1 MLFRLW
7 DHQYNEWFKG
17 QYGGSKTEGKVFS
30 KIHSAKQALLP
41 YFLVNFK
48 EPYPKTE
55 EEQVV
60 WREQFKKHYVQRR
73 SLWESMKNE
82 SIDILFDGRF
92 EIKELN

>member
-7 DHQYNEWFKG
+7 DHKYNEWFKG
-17 QYGGSKTEGKVFS
+17 QHGGSKKEGKVFS

-41 YFLVNFK
+41 YFLGNFK

-55 EEQVV
+55 EEQDV
-60 WREQFKKHYVQRR
+60 WRKQLKEYHKQRQ
-73 SLWESMKNE
+73 SLWDSMKKE

-92 EIKELN
+92 EIKELD